1 MHFIRYPGTT
11 LSTRKRWDHVLKE
24 HEELLVAIRA
34 RNAEEAGRIAS
45 AHMDEAKNIRIQI
58 YIDGREI
65 SHLWGSL
72 QVPDLY

>member
-11 LSTRKRWDHVLKE
+11 LSTRERWDRVLKE

-45 AHMDEAKNIRIQI
+45 AHMDEAKNIRIQM
-58 YIDGREI
+58 YIDAQEI
-65 SHLWGSL
+65 SNPRLG
-72 QVPDLY
+72 